1 MSTIDGASK
10 TASQATG
17 LTQPLPATG
26 VPTVNYAIAMQQY
39 QFQQSLVARQLLAQ
53 QQAAAHAV
61 SIKAAAEQSAARAA
75 EISILLNS
83 EKSDVLKEN
92 AELGSKR
99 KKSELKSRSPSP
111 SSSESSKS
119 RSASPIRYRSNRT
132 EHDRYSRMDH
142 RSYWSRRRPGYKYS
156 RGYGELDHLR
166 STSSKKDTDH
176 SHGRRYSYDRR
187 NMNTSRSSK
196 GSESRPR
203 SLKYPRAESRSPRRP
218 RIRSPS
224 DHSAAS
230 GDRNGRIMLKSPN
243 DRRSISSSPRKLMSR
258 SLSPRDR
265 SQSYISASFSMED
278 KRVRHHGSS
287 NEETSAP
294 DVGNGR
300 QVKEGTPF
308 REEFIKTN
316 HSKPSSRSESTS
328 IDHSIK
334 KNQLEPIHKKVV
346 TNKLG
351 SANGQCSSS
360 TTSDEESVHSAP
372 QRSADS
378 MDHQTRLLD
387 SRFGVNED
395 LDNMHVGIELRKAR
409 GLKLHG
415 SMVEERR
422 NDQYHMKVDWCSSPE
437 HTLSHSKSLKLNN
450 TLEQKAQSKA
460 VTHLEEK
467 SHFSPDAKT
476 ENASMKVKMDY
487 EKCSED
493 VITTKDARFEESHSY
508 DKLATCYNL
517 PEVSADGKLMLS
529 KSPEEVDCV
538 QEYDAQASLFP
549 EIPTVYQ
556 YPQEKPRRRSRSRER
571 RRKDRRRH
579 KRRSREEFEDKENDV
594 DASVDRRNE
603 GRNKGKLRRH
613 RKKHHHG
620 RHLKD
625 HKESKGK
632 RKHQEMSSSSLE
644 DSCSS
649 FDNEYKKRHVYS
661 SKKPAR
667 SKKRRHSPSSTSSR

>member
-1 MSTIDGASK
+1 MCMYGHFFSS
-10 TASQATG
+10 
-17 LTQPLPATG
+17 
-26 VPTVNYAIAMQQY
+26 
-39 QFQQSLVARQLLAQ
+39 SLYGEEFHGYFLSLLFF
-53 QQAAAHAV
+53 
-61 SIKAAAEQSAARAA
+61 
-75 EISILLNS
+75 
-83 EKSDVLKEN
+83 
-92 AELGSKR
+92 R

-111 SSSESSKS
+111 SSSKSSKS

-176 SHGRRYSYDRR
+176 SQGRRYSYYRR

-196 GSESRPR
+196 RSESRPR
-203 SLKYPRAESRSPRRP
+203 SLKYPCAESRSPRRP

-224 DHSAAS
+224 FHSDHSAAR
-230 GDRNGRIMLKSPN
+230 GERNGHMSKSPN
-243 DRRSISSSPRKLMSR
+243 DRKSISSSPRKLMSR

-278 KRVRHHGSS
+278 EKVRHHRNS

-294 DVGNGR
+294 DVGNGW
-300 QVKEGTPF
+300 QEKGDTPF

-316 HSKPSSRSESTS
+316 HSKPSSGSESTS

-334 KNQLEPIHKKVV
+334 KSQPEPIHKKVV
-346 TNKLG
+346 VNKLG

-360 TTSDEESVHSAP
+360 TSSDEDSVHSA

-387 SRFGVNED
+387 SRFRVNED
-395 LDNMHVGIELRKAR
+395 FDNMHVGIELRKAR

-422 NDQYHMKVDWCSSPE
+422 NDQYHMKVDRCSSLE
-437 HTLSHSKSLKLNN
+437 NTLSHSKSLKLNN

-460 VTHLEEK
+460 VTHCEEK
-467 SHFSPDAKT
+467 SHFFPDAKT
-476 ENASMKVKMDY
+476 ENARMKVKMDY

-493 VITTKDARFEESHSY
+493 VITVKDAGFEESHSY
-508 DKLATCYNL
+508 DKHATCYNL
-517 PEVSADGKLMLS
+517 PEVTAEGKLMLS

-556 YPQEKPRRRSRSRER
+556 YPQEKSKWRSSRER
-571 RRKDRRRH
+571 RRKDRRHH
-579 KRRSREEFEDKENDV
+579 KRRSREEFEDKENDDDDDD
-594 DASVDRRNE
+594 DAASIDCRNE

-613 RKKHHHG
+613 GKKHRHG
-620 RHLKD
+620 RHHKN
-625 HKESKGK
+625 HKESKRK
-632 RKHQEMSSSSLE
+632 RKHQEMPSSSLE

-649 FDNEYKKRHVYS
+649 FDNEYKKRHVYL

-667 SKKRRHSPSSTSSR
+667 SKKRRHSPSSSSSR